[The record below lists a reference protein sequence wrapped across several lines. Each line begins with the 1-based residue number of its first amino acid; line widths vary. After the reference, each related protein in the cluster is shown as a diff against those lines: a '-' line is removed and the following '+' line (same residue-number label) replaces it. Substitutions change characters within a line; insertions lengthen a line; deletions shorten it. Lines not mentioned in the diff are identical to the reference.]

1 MPSKPSTQSP
11 TWISSSKQDLSTSAE
26 ESTSLVLS
34 RGINSILTLS
44 SVNPVSALQARWL
57 WDHPYLVHSTWGH
70 LWGCGE
76 IDAVDSDL
84 EDLSWP
90 QGVTALSTP

>member
-26 ESTSLVLS
+26 ESTSLALS

-44 SVNPVSALQARWL
+44 SVNPVSAFQARWL
-57 WDHPYLVHSTWGH
+57 WNHPYLVHPLGVIFGDVERLM
-70 LWGCGE
+70 LWTLILRVSVGLKG
-76 IDAVDSDL
+76 SQL
-84 EDLSWP
+84 
-90 QGVTALSTP
+90 

>member
-26 ESTSLVLS
+26 ESTSLALS
-34 RGINSILTLS
+34 CGISSILTLG
-44 SVNPVSALQARWL
+44 SVNPVSALQARRL
-57 WDHPYLVHSTWGH
+57 WDHPYLVHSTWSC
-70 LWGCGE
+70 LWRHGE

-84 EDLSWP
+84 EGLSWP
-90 QGVTALSTP
+90 PGVTALSTP